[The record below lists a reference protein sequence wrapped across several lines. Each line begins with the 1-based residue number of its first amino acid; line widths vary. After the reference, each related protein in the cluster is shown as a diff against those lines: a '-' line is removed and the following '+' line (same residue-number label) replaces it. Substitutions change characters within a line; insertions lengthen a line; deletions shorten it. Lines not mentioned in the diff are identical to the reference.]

1 MFFHGDPHPG
11 NIYILPGNKVA
22 YIDFGMIGRISEDT
36 KFHFASLVIHLQ
48 NGNTKGLLK
57 TITAM
62 GLHTSGTDMNTL
74 YNDVDQFVMKYSDI
88 PLSKISIGSALKD
101 LLDIIYQHQIQVP
114 ADLSNLG
121 KTLFLIESIVSDL
134 DPELSILDTIKPFGE
149 KLLRKRYEPKSILQN
164 TWSELG

>member
-1 MFFHGDPHPG
+1 
-11 NIYILPGNKVA
+11 
-22 YIDFGMIGRISEDT
+22 
-36 KFHFASLVIHLQ
+36 
-48 NGNTKGLLK
+48 
-57 TITAM
+57 M

-101 LLDIIYQHQIQVP
+101 LLDLIYQHQIQVP
-114 ADLSNLG
+114 TDLSNLG
-121 KTLFLIESIVSDL
+121 KTLFQIESIVSEL

-164 TWSELG
+164 TWSELVENAHVIFKNTQRI